1 MAFPEGF
8 IYELK
13 SRNDI
18 TEVISSYVTL
28 KRRGRNMVGLCPF
41 HGEKTP
47 SFNIY
52 TETDSFYCFGC
63 GASGDVISFIM
74 KIENLD
80 YVDAV
85 KYLAQRV
92 GLEMPEDS
100 YDNSLSNLRR
110 RVFEA
115 NREAARFFYRSLMSP
130 EGKTGLDYLRRRML
144 TDATIRHFGLGYAPD
159 TWTALCDHLRSKGFK
174 ENEIVSANLGVKR
187 HSGNGIIDRFRGRV
201 MFPII
206 DLRGNVI
213 AFGGRI
219 MTDAKPKYLNSSD
232 TPVFKKSENLFSLN
246 NAKNTGDRTLL
257 LCEGYMDVI
266 SVNQAGF
273 QNAVASLG
281 TALTS
286 EQAVLMKRYA
296 DEIIICYDADEAGQ
310 KATARAIPILRSAG
324 LTVRVLSI
332 PNGKDPDEFIKSKG
346 ADGPAAFRAIIEA
359 SGNDVDYR
367 LQKLRAERNLATSE
381 GKIDYLEAAAR
392 LIADIESPIER
403 DVYVSKLSKET
414 SVDKQALLTQVNKLG
429 QQKKRDS
436 RRREARQL
444 GMQLSGR
451 NDKIDKEH
459 HSKLKS
465 TSAEEALVVYLINNP
480 DSLPYIR
487 SQLSEEDFQNSLMK
501 RYYLYFSG
509 RIGEGLEPLNNL
521 TADLSSEEQSKLYQ
535 LLHRDEGLA
544 RTPQSLREYI
554 SVIKGESRKPV
565 NRGGMT
571 TEEISTYF
579 DRARRDKE

>member
-1 MAFPEGF
+1 M
-8 IYELK
+8 
-13 SRNDI
+13 
-18 TEVISSYVTL
+18 
-28 KRRGRNMVGLCPF
+28 
-41 HGEKTP
+41 
-47 SFNIY
+47 
-52 TETDSFYCFGC
+52 
-63 GASGDVISFIM
+63 
-74 KIENLD
+74 
-80 YVDAV
+80 
-85 KYLAQRV
+85 
-92 GLEMPEDS
+92 
-100 YDNSLSNLRR
+100 
-110 RVFEA
+110 
-115 NREAARFFYRSLMSP
+115 
-130 EGKTGLDYLRRRML
+130 
-144 TDATIRHFGLGYAPD
+144 
-159 TWTALCDHLRSKGFK
+159 
-174 ENEIVSANLGVKR
+174 
-187 HSGNGIIDRFRGRV
+187 
-201 MFPII
+201 
-206 DLRGNVI
+206 
-213 AFGGRI
+213 
-219 MTDAKPKYLNSSD
+219 
-232 TPVFKKSENLFSLN
+232 
-246 NAKNTGDRTLL
+246 
-257 LCEGYMDVI
+257 
-266 SVNQAGF
+266 
-273 QNAVASLG
+273 
-281 TALTS
+281 
-286 EQAVLMKRYA
+286 
-296 DEIIICYDADEAGQ
+296 
-310 KATARAIPILRSAG
+310 
-324 LTVRVLSI
+324 RVLSI
-332 PNGKDPDEFIKSKG
+332 PNCKDPDEFIKSKG

>member
-130 EGKTGLDYLRRRML
+130 EGKVGLDYLRRRML

-187 HSGNGIIDRFRGRV
+187 HSSNGIIDRFRGRV